1 MRVERGAEERG
12 RMPAGDGGGEA
23 RRAKRRGVG
32 SWPFRV
38 LVYGFLL
45 VLATYV
51 LFPFAWMLS
60 TALKTEA
67 EALAIP
73 PTWIPR
79 EPTLESV
86 IGIWIR
92 KNFGVYF
99 FNSTVVSLATA
110 VLSVFFG
117 ALAGY
122 GFSRFSFP
130 GRRTLIGFFLATQM
144 LPGVLLVGPYFQMLT
159 AIGLYDTR
167 TGLVI
172 AFLTICLPFA
182 TWTMKGFIDGVPP
195 EMDEAALV
203 DGCSRLGVFLRIILP
218 VLGPGMVAT
227 ILFAFLLAWGDL
239 LWALCL
245 TTSEETM
252 TVTLG
257 IARTV
262 GEFRIIWP
270 MLMAGSLLGGL
281 PAILLYLF
289 LQRFLVAGLTA
300 GALRE

>member
-1 MRVERGAEERG
+1 VTLAGRGLR
-12 RMPAGDGGGEA
+12 
-23 RRAKRRGVG
+23 
-32 SWPFRV
+32 SWTFRI

-45 VLATYV
+45 AVAVYV

-60 TALKTEA
+60 TALKTES

-86 IGIWIR
+86 IGIWVR
-92 KNFGVYF
+92 KNFGIYF

-110 VLSVFFG
+110 LLSVFFG

-122 GFSRFSFP
+122 GFSRFRLP
-130 GRRTLIGFFLATQM
+130 GRQVLIGFFLATQM
-144 LPGVLLVGPYFQMLT
+144 IPGVLLVGPYFKMLN
-159 AIGLYDTR
+159 AVGLYDTR

-182 TWTMKGFIDGVPP
+182 TWTMKGFIDGVPV

-203 DGCSRLGVFLRIILP
+203 DGCSRLGVFFRIILP
-218 VLGPGMVAT
+218 VLGPGMVASVV
-227 ILFAFLLAWGDL
+227 FAFLLAWGDL

-245 TTSEETM
+245 TTSENMM

-257 IARTV
+257 ITRTV

-281 PAILLYLF
+281 PAILLYLI

-300 GALRE
+300 GALKE